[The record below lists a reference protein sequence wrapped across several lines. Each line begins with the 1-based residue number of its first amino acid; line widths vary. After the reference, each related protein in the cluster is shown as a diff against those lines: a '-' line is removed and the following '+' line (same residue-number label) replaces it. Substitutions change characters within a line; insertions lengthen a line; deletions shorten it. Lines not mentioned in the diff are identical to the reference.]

1 MPTYR
6 VEGYSLYKQAKGWFE
21 IITNGDFA
29 REPGEAEQKLKNAHS
44 LKELLSN
51 MTVPEDHELVSFDV
65 KSLFTSIPLDLARES
80 V

>member
-1 MPTYR
+1 MT
-6 VEGYSLYKQAKGWFE
+6 
-21 IITNGDFA
+21 
-29 REPGEAEQKLKNAHS
+29 EQKLKNAHS

-65 KSLFTSIPLDLARES
+65 KSFFTSIPLDLARES